1 MMSVADR
8 ITVMRLGRTIA
19 TRNVKDTKVSEIVGL
34 ITGAI
39 PGDALE
45 AEPQPVSA

>member
-1 MMSVADR
+1 MEIADR

-19 TRNVKDTKVSEIVGL
+19 TRTVKDTKVSEIVGL

-39 PGDALE
+39 RTERQEEAATDA
-45 AEPQPVSA
+45 AG